1 MQTDPVQGIT
11 SIGRPLDRN
20 VATNRAVLQLMPIAG
35 IVAAMVA
42 LVRGSSLPQIV
53 WWGIAG
59 VLLVLGT
66 WALTRELAPDD
77 NAVAFVSAALGF
89 LTLPLVM
96 PLSLLVLFATMLLIR
111 IVNRTAGLPARVTDS
126 GAMTLVAFAV
136 MYLTGNP
143 GFGLVAAM
151 AFVLDAVLSRPLRRQ
166 WIFAAVCLLG
176 TLVFFRLSKVDSLM
190 PSPVHAGV
198 ILLLGAV
205 SLAYVVTLLRTRN
218 VESRGDV
225 TGVRLAASRVR
236 AGMFVALLVAWQAL
250 LFEEQGLAHAVV
262 VWSALGGVAVTAG
275 VIRPLK
281 KLAT

>member
-176 TLVFFRLSKVDSLM
+176 ALVFFRLSKVDALM

-236 AGMFVALLVAWQAL
+236 AGMFVALLVAWQAM

>member
-35 IVAAMVA
+35 IVAAVVA
-42 LVRGSSLPQIV
+42 LVRGASLSQIV

-59 VLLVLGT
+59 VLLVLGA

-77 NAVAFVSAALGF
+77 DAAALVSIALGF

-111 IVNRTAGLPARVTDS
+111 IVNRTVGLRARVTDS
-126 GAMTLVAFAV
+126 GAITLAVFAV

-143 GFGLVAAM
+143 GFGCVAAM
-151 AFVLDAVLSRPLRRQ
+151 VFVLDAVLSKPLRRQ

-176 TLVFFRLSKVDSLM
+176 SLAFFGLSKVDSLM
-190 PSPVHAGV
+190 PSPVHVGV
-198 ILLLGAV
+198 ISLLAAV
-205 SLAYVVTLLRTRN
+205 SLAYVVTLLRTRT

-236 AGMFVALLVAWQAL
+236 SGMFVALLVAWQAL
-250 LFEEQGLAHAVV
+250 LFEEQGVAHAVI
-262 VWSALGGVAVTAG
+262 VWSALGGVAVTAV